1 VGAAQR
7 TVSLSPLKGGEGIS
21 GVIFGP
27 FERMVAFRYLRAR
40 RQEGFVSVIAIFS
53 LLGIALGVAT
63 LIIVMSVMNGFRA
76 DLLARILGLNGDL
89 GVYAVSGGFAD
100 FDAAAQKIREVPGVT
115 RVTPLVEGQ
124 VMATSEASAAGA
136 LVRGIRP
143 DDLRSLPLLANHI
156 VQGSLADFGDDGV
169 AVGDRLARRLGVTV
183 GGPITVLSPQGTATA
198 FGTMP
203 RVKTY
208 QVVALF
214 NVGMYEYDNSFIYAP
229 LDAAQ
234 LFFRLPGAVSSLEV
248 FVSDPDRVR
257 EERRLIAAALG
268 GHVRIVDWQ
277 QANSSL
283 FNAVEI
289 ERNVMFLILTL
300 IIVVAAFNIISSMIM
315 MVKDKGRDIAIL
327 RTMGASRPM
336 ILRIFVLSGASIG
349 VVGTIAGFA
358 LGVAFASNIEAIRQA
373 IQRLIGTDLFAAEI
387 YFFTRIPARIDAGEV
402 AAVVIMAL
410 ALSFL
415 ATLYPSWR
423 AARLDPV
430 EALRYE

>member
-1 VGAAQR
+1 
-7 TVSLSPLKGGEGIS
+7 
-21 GVIFGP
+21 VIFGA

-76 DLLARILGLNGDL
+76 DLLGRILGLNGHL
-89 GVYAVSGGFAD
+89 GVYAQAGPVAD
-100 FDAAAQKIREVPGVT
+100 FDAEATKVSQVPGVT
-115 RVTPLVEGQ
+115 GVTPLIEGQ
-124 VMATSEASAAGA
+124 VMATTEIGAAGA

-143 DDLRSLPLLANHI
+143 GDLRRRPLVSDHI
-156 VQGSLADFGDDGV
+156 VQGSLADFDDDGV
-169 AVGDRLARRLGVTV
+169 AVGDRLARRLGLAV
-183 GGPITVLSPQGTATA
+183 GGPITIISSQGTATA

-203 RVKTY
+203 RIKTY
-208 QVVALF
+208 RVVALF
-214 NVGMYEYDNSFIYAP
+214 DVGMYEYDNSFIFVP
-229 LDAAQ
+229 LEAAQ
-234 LFFRLPGAVSSLEV
+234 LFFRLPNTVTSLEV
-248 FVSDPDRVR
+248 FVADPDRVR
-257 EERRLIAAALG
+257 EDRRLIAAALG

-327 RTMGASRPM
+327 RTMGASRGA

-349 VVGTIAGFA
+349 VVGTVAG
-358 LGVAFASNIEAIRQA
+358 LLLEAIRQA
-373 IQRLIGTDLFAAEI
+373 LQKVIGTDLFAAEI
-387 YFFTRIPARIDAGEV
+387 YFFTRIPARLDSGEV

-410 ALSFL
+410 VLSFL

>member
-1 VGAAQR
+1 
-7 TVSLSPLKGGEGIS
+7 
-21 GVIFGP
+21 VIFGA

-76 DLLARILGLNGDL
+76 DLLGRILGLNGHL
-89 GVYAVSGGFAD
+89 GVYAQTGSLGD
-100 FDAAAQKIREVPGVT
+100 FDAEAAKVIKVPGVAG
-115 RVTPLVEGQ
+115 VTPLIEGQ
-124 VMATSEASAAGA
+124 VMATSEIGAAGA

-143 DDLRSLPLLANHI
+143 RDLRRRPLVADHI
-156 VQGSLADFGDDGV
+156 VQGSLADFEDDGV
-169 AVGDRLARRLGVTV
+169 AIGARLARRLGIAV
-183 GGPITVLSPQGTATA
+183 GSAITIISPQGNATA

-203 RVKTY
+203 RIKTY
-208 QVVALF
+208 NVVALF
-214 NVGMYEYDNSFIYAP
+214 DVGMYEYDNSFIFVP
-229 LDAAQ
+229 LEAAQ
-234 LFFRLPGAVSSLEV
+234 LFFRLPNAVTSLEV
-248 FVSDPDRVR
+248 FVADPDRVR
-257 EERRLIAAALG
+257 EDRRLITAALG

-327 RTMGASRPM
+327 RTMGASRGA

-349 VVGTIAGFA
+349 VVGTVAGLL
-358 LGVAFASNIEAIRQA
+358 LGVVFTRNLEAIRQA
-373 IQRLIGTDLFAAEI
+373 LQKVIGTDLFAAEI
-387 YFFTRIPARIDAGEV
+387 YFFTRIPARLDSAEV
-402 AAVVIMAL
+402 AAVVLMAL

>member
-1 VGAAQR
+1 M
-7 TVSLSPLKGGEGIS
+7 
-21 GVIFGP
+21 IFNA

-76 DLLARILGLNGDL
+76 DLLGRILGLNGHL
-89 GVYAVSGGFAD
+89 GVYAQSGSLSD
-100 FDAAAQKIREVPGVT
+100 FDADATKVSEVPGIT
-115 RVTPLVEGQ
+115 GVTPLIEGQ
-124 VMATSEASAAGA
+124 VMATTEAGAAGA

-143 DDLRSLPLLANHI
+143 EDLRRRPLVADHI
-156 VQGSLADFGDDGV
+156 VQGSLADFEDDGV
-169 AVGDRLARRLGVTV
+169 AVGDRLARRLGIAV
-183 GGPITVLSPQGTATA
+183 GSAITIISPQGTATA

-203 RVKTY
+203 RIKTY
-208 QVVALF
+208 NVVALF
-214 NVGMYEYDNSFIYAP
+214 DVGMYEYDNSFIFVP
-229 LDAAQ
+229 LEAAQ
-234 LFFRLPGAVSSLEV
+234 LFFRLPNAVTSLEV
-248 FVSDPDRVR
+248 FVADPDRVH
-257 EERRLIAAALG
+257 EDRRLIAAALG

-327 RTMGASRPM
+327 RTMGASRGA

-349 VVGTIAGFA
+349 VVGTVAGLL
-358 LGVAFASNIEAIRQA
+358 LGVVFTRNLEAIRQA
-373 IQRLIGTDLFAAEI
+373 LQKVIGTDLFAAEI
-387 YFFTRIPARIDAGEV
+387 YFFTRIPARLDTGEV
-402 AAVVIMAL
+402 AAVVLMAL

>member
-1 VGAAQR
+1 
-7 TVSLSPLKGGEGIS
+7 
-21 GVIFGP
+21 VIFNA

-76 DLLARILGLNGDL
+76 DLLGRILGLNGHL
-89 GVYAVSGGFAD
+89 GVYAQSGPLSD
-100 FDAAAQKIREVPGVT
+100 FDADATKVSEVPGIT
-115 RVTPLVEGQ
+115 GVTPLIEGQ
-124 VMATSEASAAGA
+124 VMATTEAGAAGA

-143 DDLRSLPLLANHI
+143 EDLRRRPLVADHI
-156 VQGSLADFGDDGV
+156 VQGSLADFDDDGV
-169 AVGDRLARRLGVTV
+169 AVGDRLARRLGVAV
-183 GGPITVLSPQGTATA
+183 GSAITIISPQGTATA

-203 RVKTY
+203 RIKTY
-208 QVVALF
+208 NVVALF
-214 NVGMYEYDNSFIYAP
+214 DVGMYEYDNSFIFVP
-229 LDAAQ
+229 LEAAQ
-234 LFFRLPGAVSSLEV
+234 LFFRLPNAVTSLEV
-248 FVSDPDRVR
+248 FVADPDRVHQD
-257 EERRLIAAALG
+257 RRLIAAALG

-327 RTMGASRPM
+327 RTMGASRAA

-349 VVGTIAGFA
+349 VVGTVAGLL
-358 LGVAFASNIEAIRQA
+358 LGVVFTRNLEAIRQA
-373 IQRLIGTDLFAAEI
+373 LQKVIGTDLFAAEI
-387 YFFTRIPARIDAGEV
+387 YFFTRIPARLDTGEV
-402 AAVVIMAL
+402 AAVVLMAL

>member
-1 VGAAQR
+1 
-7 TVSLSPLKGGEGIS
+7 VS
-21 GVIFGP
+21 FNA

-40 RQEGFVSVIAIFS
+40 RQEGFVSVIAVFS

-76 DLLARILGLNGDL
+76 DLLGRILGLNGHL
-89 GVYAVSGGFAD
+89 GVYAPSGPLAD
-100 FDAAAQKIREVPGVT
+100 FDAEAQKVADVPGIIG
-115 RVTPLVEGQ
+115 VTPLIEGQ
-124 VMATSEASAAGA
+124 VMATSETGAAGA

-143 DDLRSLPLLANHI
+143 DDLRRRPLLAGHI
-156 VQGSLADFGDDGV
+156 VQGSLAEFGDDGI
-169 AVGDRLARRLGVTV
+169 AVGDRLARRLGVAV
-183 GGPITVLSPQGTATA
+183 GSTITVISPQGTATA

-203 RVKTY
+203 RIKTY
-208 QVVALF
+208 HVVALF
-214 NVGMYEYDNSFIYAP
+214 NVGMYEYDNSFIFVP
-229 LDAAQ
+229 LEAAQ
-234 LFFRLPGAVSSLEV
+234 LFFRLPDAVTSLEV
-248 FVSDPDRVR
+248 FVVDPDRVR
-257 EERRLIAAALG
+257 EERRLIGAALG
-268 GHVRIVDWQ
+268 GQVRIVDWQ

-327 RTMGASRPM
+327 RTMGASRAA
-336 ILRIFVLSGASIG
+336 ILRIFILSGASIG
-349 VVGTIAGFA
+349 ILGTIAGLL
-358 LGVAFASNIEAIRQA
+358 LGVVFTLNIEAIRQGL
-373 IQRLIGTDLFAAEI
+373 QKVIGTDLFAAEI
-387 YFFTRIPARIDAGEV
+387 YFFTRIPARIEPSEV